1 MASFTV
7 TEVSSAVAVDELRH
21 GHATFTV
28 HSEVSRLL
36 RARAR
41 PVAIAPSQP
50 GWFQVRGPAE
60 QAIAP
65 GATIQV
71 VVDIA
76 VPAAAAF
83 GRYLFRLDV
92 VGLENPDED
101 SAHSSAVAFEI
112 RTSAPQPAQVPQ
124 GYKETLAGSAIGGIA
139 AGAVGAVPAAIFAL
153 ASGGRATVTGVQTVL
168 LVGALLGSW
177 IGAAA
182 GAWIS
187 LRIQGFEGATQTGMV
202 LGIAYPV
209 VAAPLGFAGVRLWGA
224 LGVILAAIVSLSGP
238 ALAAR
243 LLSLRL
249 LRHQQGG

>member
-7 TEVSSAVAVDELRH
+7 TEVSSTVVVDAFRH
-21 GHATFTV
+21 GHASFTV
-28 HSEVSRLL
+28 HSEASSLL

-50 GWFQVRGPAE
+50 GWFQVRGAAE

-76 VPAAAAF
+76 VPAGAAF

-112 RTSAPQPAQVPQ
+112 RSATPQPSRLPQ
-124 GYKETLAGSAIGGIA
+124 GYRETLAGSAIGGVA
-139 AGAVGAVPAAIFAL
+139 AGAVGAVPSAIFAL
-153 ASGGRATVTGVQTVL
+153 ASGGRATITGVQTVL
-168 LVGALLGSW
+168 LVGALAGSW
-177 IGAAA
+177 IGAAL

-187 LRIQGFEGATQTGMV
+187 LRIQGFEGAPQTGMA

-209 VAAPLGFAGVRLWGA
+209 AAAPLAFAGVKLWGA
-224 LGVILAAIVSLSGP
+224 LGVLLAALVFLCGP
-238 ALAAR
+238 ALLAR
-243 LLSLRL
+243 FLYLRM
-249 LRHQQGG
+249 LRHQA